1 MVNRGD
7 SFHDCWA
14 NIGTLIQMKDSIQSA
29 IAPRA
34 FNCGYI
40 EAAHRRVEEMRTSPA
55 HALEPPT
62 LLELE
67 QALGGKVKK
76 CELWTTNWRNRVYR
90 VELASGGA
98 ALAKQVVRA
107 TDANV
112 QYQYDQLGVLARL
125 QIRGLRVPKALAL
138 LRAKRV
144 CVMEFARGKTIQA
157 LVWDRTNEDDMILAC
172 GLAGKILAQIQIA
185 QTEEICPM
193 PVEALARDLAAAPW
207 HISSREQTIL
217 ESALESLAG
226 AKVRI
231 GHVYYDYK
239 PANLLFENDQLSL
252 VDPPDVLRQGV
263 LLWDFSCFR
272 SSMRRHLWRFC
283 LRRPFDRRRAM
294 IKDAIALFQRSYL
307 TSFDKLY
314 PELALFATATLLFE
328 LQRTAVLLT
337 MQRGKVNLARR
348 KMPISRDGSL
358 GNPLANRI
366 TLLYLE
372 TEKRWLF
379 PQLARELP

>member
-1 MVNRGD
+1 
-7 SFHDCWA
+7 
-14 NIGTLIQMKDSIQSA
+14 MKDSIQTA
-29 IAPRA
+29 IASRT
-34 FNCGYI
+34 FDCSYI

-55 HALEPPT
+55 HPLELPT
-62 LLELE
+62 VVELE
-67 QALGGKVKK
+67 QALGGKVEK

-98 ALAKQVVRA
+98 ALAKQVVRG
-107 TDANV
+107 TDAMV

-125 QIRGLRVPKALAL
+125 QIPGLRVPKALAL

-157 LVWDRTNEDDMILAC
+157 LVWDRINEDDMILAC
-172 GLAGKILAQIQIA
+172 ELAGKILAQIQIA
-185 QTEEICPM
+185 QTEQICPM

-207 HISSREQTIL
+207 HLSSREEAIL

-272 SSMRRHLWRFC
+272 SSMRRHLWRFS

-294 IKDAIALFQRSYL
+294 IKDAIAGFQRSYL
-307 TSFDKLY
+307 ASFDKLY

-337 MQRGKVNLARR
+337 MQKGKVDLARQR
-348 KMPISRDGSL
+348 MPIARHRSL
-358 GNPLANRI
+358 GNSLANRI
-366 TLLYLE
+366 SLPVLE
-372 TEKRWLF
+372 IEKRWLF
-379 PQLARELP
+379 LQLARELP